1 MSLTIV
7 DKRKVTRDRT
17 TENRARFLRR
27 IKQTI
32 QDQLPDI
39 INSRNLKDMDKTGG
53 KIKVNRKTISEPQI
67 WHSDGGNVDRVLPG
81 NDQYVP
87 GDQIQK
93 PRGGGKG
100 KGRSASDDPEMSEDD
115 FIVELSREEFLEA
128 FFEGLELPDMVKTQI
143 TKIKEYKREN
153 AGFQPDGAPN
163 RLSVQRSYKQS
174 FARRLT
180 VVGSLKNKL
189 ESLEKELFNLK
200 IDLETEKR
208 KDFQEEIKNKIF
220 LIEQEIESTLIRLE
234 KKLPMFEEMDLR
246 YRSIVR
252 KEIPVAHATM
262 IMIMDNSGS
271 MGEKEKT
278 IARKF
283 FWLLYSFL
291 RRTYEQVDMRF
302 VSHTTTAR
310 EMEEEEFFNTRESGG
325 TVVSSA
331 LDLTAEIIKN
341 DLLNKTN
348 IYIAQV
354 SDGDNY
360 DTDNGTCSEIL
371 EEDILPFTRYMAYVQ
386 VDSYHD
392 ASFSMYASDNGLWKT
407 YESVSGSHAN
417 MAINR
422 VTDEKEIF
430 PVFRDLFKKKEA

>member
-1 MSLTIV
+1 MSLNIV
-7 DKRKVTRDRT
+7 DKRKVSRDRT

-39 INSRNLKDMDKTGG
+39 INGRTIKDMDKSGG
-53 KIKVNRKTISEPQI
+53 NIKVGRKTITEPQI
-67 WHSDGGNVDRVLPG
+67 WHTDGG
-81 NDQYVP
+81 NDQYIT

-93 PRGGGKG
+93 PNGGSGKG
-100 KGRSASDDPEMSEDD
+100 KKSASDDPTQTEDD

-128 FFEGLELPDMVKTQI
+128 FFEGLELPDMLKTQI

-163 RLSVQRSYKQS
+163 RLNIQRSYKQS

-180 VVGSLKNKL
+180 VTGSLKSKIKDL
-189 ESLEKELFNLK
+189 EDLLFQLK
-200 IDLETEKR
+200 ID
-208 KDFQEEIKNKIF
+208 EEFADENTLKEIRANIF
-220 LIEQEIESTLIRLE
+220 IVEQEIAETTIRLA
-234 KKLPMFEEMDLR
+234 KSLPMFEEMDLR
-246 YRSIVR
+246 YRSVIQR
-252 KEIPVAHATM
+252 EIPVAHATM

-271 MGEKEKT
+271 MTEREKT

-302 VSHTTTAR
+302 ISHTTEAH

-325 TVVSSA
+325 TKVSSA
-331 LDLTAEIIKN
+331 LELTATIAQE
-341 DLLNKTN
+341 LLNKTN
-348 IYIAQV
+348 IYVAQV

-360 DTDNGTCSEIL
+360 DTDNGTCSELL
-371 EEDILPFTRYMAYVQ
+371 EQEILPYVRYMAYMQ

-392 ASFSMYASDNGLWKT
+392 NTDSGANLRGLWRSYK
-407 YESVSGSHAN
+407 SVSDKAASRLSIA
-417 MAINR
+417 R
-422 VTDEKEIF
+422 VYQEKDIF
-430 PVFRDLFKKKEA
+430 PVFRDLFKKKSIE